1 MEIIIYALISL
12 GRPYY
17 YNEKIH
23 NFGNIGWKGRIH
35 AQIAPFATK
44 FIDIRCYDG
53 RNIRNEIMLP
63 YKNINKKV
71 LDLCCGTGISTINNN
86 NAIGIDTSFE
96 MLKIAKRNNKNA
108 QFYFGN
114 AEYYIPPR
122 DIDIVSCMFA
132 FHEIPL
138 YAQKN
143 IIINAINIA
152 KEKVIIVDI
161 SPNYKPSKTMLTG
174 EPYILEY
181 LSNIQ
186 GLLDKSNFEEYEYI
200 KGHVNI
206 WTFCK

>member
-1 MEIIIYALISL
+1 MIQYGYDIIYIISSYPVTTL
-12 GRPYY
+12 LYRTVRTVYSY
-17 YNEKIH
+17 VSSICTY
-23 NFGNIGWKGRIH
+23 
-35 AQIAPFATK
+35 QYQDSST
-44 FIDIRCYDG
+44 
-53 RNIRNEIMLP
+53 LQ
-63 YKNINKKV
+63 YKNKNKKV
-71 LDLCCGTGISTINNN
+71 LDFCCGTGISTINNN

-108 QFYFGN
+108 KFYFGN
-114 AEYYIPPR
+114 AEYYIPPHN
-122 DIDIVSCMFA
+122 IDIVSCMFA
-132 FHEIPL
+132 FYEIPL

-143 IIINAINIA
+143 IITNAINIA

>member
-1 MEIIIYALISL
+1 MIEIILYTIISL
-12 GRPYY
+12 HRPYY
-17 YNEKIH
+17 YNDKIH

-35 AQIAPFATK
+35 AEISPFATK
-44 FIDIRCYDG
+44 FIDHRCYNG

-63 YKNINKKV
+63 YKNKRI
-71 LDLCCGTGISTINNN
+71 LDFCCGTGISTINNN
-86 NAIGIDTSFE
+86 QAIGIDTSFE
-96 MLKIAKRNNKNA
+96 MLNIAKRNHENA

-114 AEYYIPPR
+114 AENYTPPYM
-122 DIDIVSCMFA
+122 IDIVSCMFA

-152 KEKVIIVDI
+152 KEKIIIVDI

-186 GLLDKSNFEEYEYI
+186 GLLDKYNFEEYEYI
-200 KGHVNI
+200 KEHVNI
-206 WTFCK
+206 WTLSK